1 MKKSILPIL
10 TLSFALFTSTSA
22 KAASSLLSDSI
33 VVYRVGTGANSL
45 VNTGNSAFLDE
56 YSRTGTL
63 IQSID
68 LGIISSGTAS
78 SEGFINRS
86 GDGRYIIATGYA
98 STGATSIAGSTGAAN
113 ARVIARIDASGNV
126 DSTTRLSNYAS
137 GNNPRSAWSADGSS
151 FYGVGGTGGIVYA
164 TLGATTGTAVTTGLL
179 SNIKEQNCEF
189 RQLSITDFE
198 PLNAVIKDCETIF
211 HLGARGS
218 VPRSIKNPVATHEVN
233 ATGTLN
239 VLEIA
244 RESGAHVIFSS
255 SSSVYGRN
263 MQLPKDE
270 SMWLGPMTPYAAS
283 KLAAEGYVQ
292 AYAAAYKVPT
302 TLLRFFNVF
311 GPRQRPDHEYAA
323 VLPKWIW
330 LAMHGEPIDVY
341 GDGTAS
347 RDFTYVD
354 TVLDIAVNAMKE
366 KVVTE
371 GAMNLAYGNRIFLN
385 DAIEMLKKHFP
396 DLQVNYKLK
405 RLGDVKES
413 QNDPELL
420 KKLFPKIQPKEFETA
435 LSETI
440 EWLKEFGQSV
450 ANGPATT
457 D

>member
-1 MKKSILPIL
+1 MSKVAVTGGAGFIGSNL
-10 TLSFALFTSTSA
+10 T
-22 KAASSLLSDSI
+22 
-33 VVYRVGTGANSL
+33 R
-45 VNTGNSAFLDE
+45 
-56 YSRTGTL
+56 RL
-63 IQSID
+63 I
-68 LGIISSGTAS
+68 
-78 SEGFINRS
+78 SEGHEVVVI
-86 GDGRYIIATGYA
+86 DDL
-98 STGATSIAGSTGAAN
+98 STGLIS
-113 ARVIARIDASGNV
+113 NV
-126 DSTTRLSNYAS
+126 DQEKST
-137 GNNPRSAWSADGSS
+137 
-151 FYGVGGTGGIVYA
+151 FHQV
-164 TLGATTGTAVTTGLL
+164 
-179 SNIKEQNCEF
+179 
-189 RQLSITDFE
+189 SITDRQA
-198 PLNAVIKDCETIF
+198 LHTALKDCQTIF
-211 HLGARGS
+211 HLAARGS
-218 VPRSIKNPVATHEVN
+218 VPRSIKNPVATHDVN

-239 VLEIA
+239 VLEAA

-292 AYAAAYKVPT
+292 AYASAYKVPT

-330 LAMHGEPIDVY
+330 LAMQGQPIDVY

-354 TVLDIAVNAMKE
+354 TVLDIAMTAMQE
-366 KVVTE
+366 KVITE

-385 DAIEMLKKHFP
+385 DTIEMLKKHFP
-396 DLQVNYKLK
+396 DLQVNYKPE

-413 QNDPELL
+413 QNAPELL

-435 LSETI
+435 LSETVD
-440 EWLKEFGQSV
+440 WLKEFGQSV

>member
-1 MKKSILPIL
+1 MAKVAVTGGAGFIGSNL
-10 TLSFALFTSTSA
+10 T
-22 KAASSLLSDSI
+22 
-33 VVYRVGTGANSL
+33 R
-45 VNTGNSAFLDE
+45 
-56 YSRTGTL
+56 RL
-63 IQSID
+63 I
-68 LGIISSGTAS
+68 
-78 SEGFINRS
+78 SEGHEVVVV
-86 GDGRYIIATGYA
+86 DDL
-98 STGATSIAGSTGAAN
+98 STGLIS
-113 ARVIARIDASGNV
+113 NV
-126 DSTTRLSNYAS
+126 DQAKTT
-137 GNNPRSAWSADGSS
+137 
-151 FYGVGGTGGIVYA
+151 FHQV
-164 TLGATTGTAVTTGLL
+164 
-179 SNIKEQNCEF
+179 
-189 RQLSITDFE
+189 SITDAKG
-198 PLNAVIKDCETIF
+198 LHVALKDCQTIF
-211 HLGARGS
+211 HLAARGS
-218 VPRSIKNPVATHEVN
+218 VPRSIKNPVATHDVN

-239 VLEIA
+239 VLEVA
-244 RESGAHVIFSS
+244 RNSGAHVIFSS

-330 LAMHGEPIDVY
+330 LAMQGQPIDVY

-354 TVLDIAVNAMKE
+354 TVLDIAMTAMKE

-385 DAIEMLKKHFP
+385 ETIEMLKKHFP
-396 DLQVNYKLK
+396 DLQVNYKSE

-440 EWLKEFGQSV
+440 EWLKEFGQSI

>member
-1 MKKSILPIL
+1 MTKVAVTGGAGFIGSNL
-10 TLSFALFTSTSA
+10 TH
-22 KAASSLLSDSI
+22 
-33 VVYRVGTGANSL
+33 R
-45 VNTGNSAFLDE
+45 
-56 YSRTGTL
+56 L
-63 IQSID
+63 I
-68 LGIISSGTAS
+68 
-78 SEGFINRS
+78 SEGHEVVVV
-86 GDGRYIIATGYA
+86 DDL
-98 STGATSIAGSTGAAN
+98 STGLIS
-113 ARVIARIDASGNV
+113 NV
-126 DSTTRLSNYAS
+126 DQEKST
-137 GNNPRSAWSADGSS
+137 
-151 FYGVGGTGGIVYA
+151 FHQV
-164 TLGATTGTAVTTGLL
+164 
-179 SNIKEQNCEF
+179 
-189 RQLSITDFE
+189 SITDAKA
-198 PLNAVIKDCETIF
+198 LQVALKDCQTIF
-211 HLGARGS
+211 HLAARGS
-218 VPRSIKNPVATHEVN
+218 VPRSIKNPVATHDVN

-239 VLEIA
+239 VLEVA
-244 RESGAHVIFSS
+244 RNSGAHVIFSS

-292 AYAAAYKVPT
+292 AYASAYNVPT

-330 LAMHGEPIDVY
+330 LAMQGQPIDVY

-354 TVLDIAVNAMKE
+354 TVLDIAMTAMKE

-385 DAIEMLKKHFP
+385 ETIEMLKKHFP
-396 DLQVNYKLK
+396 DLQVNYKSE

>member
-1 MKKSILPIL
+1 MAKVAVTGGAGFIGSNL
-10 TLSFALFTSTSA
+10 TL
-22 KAASSLLSDSI
+22 
-33 VVYRVGTGANSL
+33 R
-45 VNTGNSAFLDE
+45 
-56 YSRTGTL
+56 L
-63 IQSID
+63 I
-68 LGIISSGTAS
+68 
-78 SEGFINRS
+78 SEGYDVVVI
-86 GDGRYIIATGYA
+86 DDL
-98 STGATSIAGSTGAAN
+98 STGLI
-113 ARVIARIDASGNV
+113 
-126 DSTTRLSNYAS
+126 
-137 GNNPRSAWSADGSS
+137 
-151 FYGVGGTGGIVYA
+151 
-164 TLGATTGTAVTTGLL
+164 
-179 SNIKEQNCEF
+179 SNIDQQKCIFHQI
-189 RQLSITDFE
+189 SITDE
-198 PLNAVIKDCETIF
+198 RALHMALKGCETIF
-211 HLGARGS
+211 HLAARGS
-218 VPRSIKNPVATHEVN
+218 VPRSVKNPVATNDVN

-239 VLEIA
+239 VLEAA

-292 AYAAAYKVPT
+292 AYASAYKVPT

-330 LAMHGEPIDVY
+330 LAMQGQPIDVY

-354 TVLDIAVNAMKE
+354 TVLDIAMIAMQE
-366 KVVTE
+366 KVITE

-385 DAIEMLKKHFP
+385 DTIEMLRKHFP
-396 DLQVNYKLK
+396 DLQVNYKSE

-413 QNDPELL
+413 QNAPELL
-420 KKLFPKIQPKEFETA
+420 KKLFPRIQPKEFELA
-435 LSETI
+435 LSETVV
-440 EWLKEFGQSV
+440 WLKEFGQSV

>member
-1 MKKSILPIL
+1 MSKVAVTGGAGFIGSNL
-10 TLSFALFTSTSA
+10 T
-22 KAASSLLSDSI
+22 
-33 VVYRVGTGANSL
+33 R
-45 VNTGNSAFLDE
+45 
-56 YSRTGTL
+56 RL
-63 IQSID
+63 I
-68 LGIISSGTAS
+68 
-78 SEGFINRS
+78 SEGHEVVVV
-86 GDGRYIIATGYA
+86 DDL
-98 STGATSIAGSTGAAN
+98 STGLIS
-113 ARVIARIDASGNV
+113 NV
-126 DSTTRLSNYAS
+126 DQAEST
-137 GNNPRSAWSADGSS
+137 
-151 FYGVGGTGGIVYA
+151 FHQV
-164 TLGATTGTAVTTGLL
+164 
-179 SNIKEQNCEF
+179 
-189 RQLSITDFE
+189 SITDAKA
-198 PLNAVIKDCETIF
+198 LHVALKDCQTIF
-211 HLGARGS
+211 HLAARGS
-218 VPRSIKNPVATHEVN
+218 VPRSIKNPVATHDVN

-239 VLEIA
+239 VLEVA

-270 SMWLGPMTPYAAS
+270 TMWLGPMTPYAAS

-292 AYAAAYKVPT
+292 AYASAYNVPT

-330 LAMHGEPIDVY
+330 LAMQGQPIDVY

-354 TVLDIAVNAMKE
+354 TVLDIAMTAMKE

-385 DAIEMLKKHFP
+385 DTIEMLKKHFP
-396 DLQVNYKLK
+396 DLQVNYKSE

-420 KKLFPKIQPKEFETA
+420 KKLFPNVQPKEFATA

>member
-1 MKKSILPIL
+1 MAIRPIC
-10 TLSFALFTSTSA
+10 
-22 KAASSLLSDSI
+22 I
-33 VVYRVGTGANSL
+33 
-45 VNTGNSAFLDE
+45 TGNPVLHTRAREVVVFD
-56 YSRTGTL
+56 
-63 IQSID
+63 D
-68 LGIISSGTAS
+68 L
-78 SEGFINRS
+78 
-86 GDGRYIIATGYA
+86 
-98 STGATSIAGSTGAAN
+98 STGLIS
-113 ARVIARIDASGNV
+113 NV
-126 DSTTRLSNYAS
+126 DQFKCVFHKA
-137 GNNPRSAWSADGSS
+137 
-151 FYGVGGTGGIVYA
+151 
-164 TLGATTGTAVTTGLL
+164 
-179 SNIKEQNCEF
+179 
-189 RQLSITDFE
+189 SITDPE
-198 PLNAVIKDCETIF
+198 ALHTALKDCQTIF
-211 HLGARGS
+211 HLAARGS
-218 VPRSIKNPVATHEVN
+218 VPRSIKNPVATHAVN
-233 ATGTLN
+233 STGTLN
-239 VLEIA
+239 VLEVA
-244 RESGAHVIFSS
+244 RSSGAHVIFSS

-330 LAMHGEPIDVY
+330 LAMQGQPIDVY

-354 TVLDIAVNAMKE
+354 TVLDIAMTAMKE

-385 DAIEMLKKHFP
+385 DTIEMLKKHFP
-396 DLQVNYKLK
+396 DLQVNYKSE